1 MSIHTLFVFIATGCY
16 SGFAK
21 KIPGTFGTLATVPLI
36 LLTDWMSVV
45 GKFLVFIVLFVT
57 GIIVSE
63 YYEKYTGKEDPKE
76 VVIDEIAAYYLTMI
90 FLETTFWNVLVT
102 FFLFRFFDITK
113 IYPANKAE
121 DIAGGTGIMLDDIVA
136 AVYSIIS
143 FFVLKGILWG

>member
-1 MSIHTLFVFIATGCY
+1 MNMHKFFILIATGCY

-21 KIPGTFGTLATVPLI
+21 KIPGTFGTLAAIPLI
-36 LLTDWMSVV
+36 LLTGWMSVV

-63 YYEKYTGKEDPKE
+63 YYEKYTGREDPKE
-76 VVIDEIAAYYLTMI
+76 VVIDEIAAYYFITI
-90 FLETTFWNVLVT
+90 FLDMTFWNIVIT
-102 FFLFRFFDITK
+102 FLLFRFFDIAK